1 MDSQGMNA
9 LMHLCTYEHT
19 SDNELLKILLKQG
32 KADPGALSP
41 SGDPTGRSMYAPLE
55 ASHHIAITQQSHSN
69 HMEIT

>member
-41 SGDPTGRSMYAPLE
+41 SGDRPLHVC
-55 ASHHIAITQQSHSN
+55 ATRGQPPHSN
-69 HMEIT
+69 HTAIT